1 MMNFV
6 NQSQRNVRLCK
17 KRNTIRNEQ
26 WRLDEIIL
34 IQSIKSVTDYF
45 LKEQYMWF
53 YGENGFEKKEE
64 AK

>member
-1 MMNFV
+1 M
-6 NQSQRNVRLCK
+6 
-17 KRNTIRNEQ
+17 
-26 WRLDEIIL
+26 DEIIL

-53 YGENGFEKKEE
+53 SGENELKKEE

>member
-1 MMNFV
+1 MNFV
-6 NQSQRNVRLCK
+6 NQSQRHVRLCK
-17 KRNTIRNEQ
+17 KGNTIGNEQ
-26 WRLDEIIL
+26 WRLDDIIL

-53 YGENGFEKKEE
+53 SGENGLKKEE